1 MRKKYMAKEKE
12 TGWTLVVIGVVVLV
26 LMGKLDS
33 LPVLVPV
40 SILLAYCVSP
50 MLHTTGQ
57 LRLRHR

>member
-1 MRKKYMAKEKE
+1 MAKEKE

-40 SILLAYCVSP
+40 SILLAYCVSRR
-50 MLHTTGQ
+50 LHTTGQ
-57 LRLRHR
+57 LRLRH